1 MQKLRND
8 ELERL
13 SVDEFRTSEK
23 LPVCVVLD
31 NVRSALNVGSI
42 FRTADAFRLM
52 EIVCCGITPLPPH
65 RDILKSA
72 LGATDS
78 VSWSG
83 HADTLTAVKAL
94 KERGYL
100 IGAVEQTVNSVKLN
114 EVTENFKQP
123 VALVFGHEMEGV
135 SQDVIDQC
143 DFTLEIEQGGTK
155 HSLNISVCA
164 GIVIWQFYTLWVRQH
179 VKQY

>member
-1 MQKLRND
+1 MQKLRNN

-23 LPVCVVLD
+23 LPVCIVLD

-42 FRTADAFRLM
+42 FRTADAFRVN

-78 VSWSG
+78 VSWSSYT
-83 HADTLTAVKAL
+83 DTLSAVKTL
-94 KERGYL
+94 KEQGYT
-100 IGAVEQTVNSVKLN
+100 IAAVEQTVNSVKLN
-114 EVTENFKQP
+114 AIAENFSKP

-135 SQDVIDQC
+135 SQDVIDAC
-143 DFTLEIEQGGTK
+143 DFTLEIEQAGTK
-155 HSLNISVCA
+155 HSLNI
-164 GIVIWQFYTLWVRQH
+164 
-179 VKQY
+179 